1 MQNMRAL
8 IFILTLSFSALVYAG
23 EPTKIDLLR
32 ADYYADQAKEQFG
45 LTKEARDSFKQLKL
59 DNMLA
64 YRKVVAPLKNAGKN
78 EEAAIEG
85 QKLNRPYAREAAAL
99 LKCSVKDFWSFNK
112 RVGPEMQKIKR
123 N

>member
-1 MQNMRAL
+1 M
-8 IFILTLSFSALVYAG
+8 
-23 EPTKIDLLR
+23 
-32 ADYYADQAKEQFG
+32 
-45 LTKEARDSFKQLKL
+45 TKEARGSFKQLEL

-64 YRKVVAPLKNAGKN
+64 YREVIAPLKNAGKD

-85 QKLNRPYAREAAAL
+85 QKLNRPYAREVVAL

-112 RVGPEMQKIKR
+112 RVGPQMQKIKR